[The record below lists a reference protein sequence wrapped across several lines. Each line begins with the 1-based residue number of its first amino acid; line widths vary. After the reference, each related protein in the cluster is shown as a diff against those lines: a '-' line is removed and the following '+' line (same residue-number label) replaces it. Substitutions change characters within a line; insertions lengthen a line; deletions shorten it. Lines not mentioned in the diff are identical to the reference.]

1 MSRTHW
7 TILLTGLAGL
17 VLTGCGELF
26 TVPNPDYAAWVDFE
40 PGSYV
45 TFEGEQTVGTQ
56 VRAVRITEKLVT
68 KNQDYVIL
76 ERTTDVVGQAGDTT
90 PVRRVE
96 SARIDPAE
104 DPRTHPGAV
113 IRDVGRETIEVA
125 GTTFDCPVRELELH
139 ARTEGFVDSAEDMI
153 GRAAVHPDMPGRF
166 VRVSL
171 QAQTPHHK
179 SEISGQ
185 IVDFR
190 AIREDD

>member
-1 MSRTHW
+1 MSRTRW
-7 TILLTGLAGL
+7 TILLAGMSGLL
-17 VLTGCGELF
+17 LTGCGELF

-45 TFEGEQTVGTQ
+45 TFEGEQLIGTQ
-56 VRAVRITEKLVT
+56 TRAIRITEELVT
-68 KNQDYVIL
+68 KNKDYVIL
-76 ERTTDVVGQAGDTT
+76 ERTTEVVGQAGDAM

-113 IRDVGRETIEVA
+113 IRDLGTETIEVA
-125 GTTFDCPVRELELH
+125 GQTFDCPVRELELH
-139 ARTEGFVDSAEDMI
+139 ARAEGFIDNAEDMM

-166 VRVSL
+166 VKVFV
-171 QAQTPHHK
+171 QARTPHHK
-179 SEISGQ
+179 FEMSGQ